1 MIGFLRTILL
11 YVTAF
16 FATLIL
22 GLTVIVGALF
32 GVKDKPGGLFDK
44 IPRLWATLVMWAVG
58 VKVRVHGLEK
68 LKPGEPYIFASNHVS
83 WFDVP
88 ALAEILPRYKFVAKA
103 ELFKVPIFGGGM
115 RAVGMIEIQRENRKA
130 AFGAYDVAAEKIR
143 AGNSVVVFPE
153 GTRGHAYPLRPFK
166 KGPFVLAI
174 AAGVPIVPIIVHG
187 TIEIMPKGS
196 FWAHPGTIDVH
207 LLEPVSTTG
216 VDYDH
221 REALM
226 QTVRTRMA
234 DAMRDNYGI
243 EPLPTPPSRLASSVE
258 IPSATPTS
266 TPQPFETR

>member
-1 MIGFLRTILL
+1 MIAFLRTILL
-11 YVTAF
+11 FVTAAIVTF
-16 FATLIL
+16 FL
-22 GLTVIVGALF
+22 GIAVIIAGLV
-32 GVKDKPGGLFDK
+32 GVKDKPGGIFDK
-44 IPRLWATLVMWAVG
+44 APRWWSSAVLWAVG
-58 VKVRVHGLEK
+58 IKVRVHGMENVRR
-68 LKPGEPYIFASNHVS
+68 GEPHIFASNHVS

-88 ALAEILPRYKFVAKA
+88 GLAKVLPRYKFVAKA

-115 RAVGMIEIQRENRKA
+115 RAAGMIEIQRENRKA

-174 AAGVPIVPIIVHG
+174 AAGVPIVPVIVHG

-196 FWAHPGTIDVH
+196 LRAQPGTIDIH
-207 LLEPVSTTG
+207 LLQSVSTTG

-234 DAMRDNYGI
+234 TAMRELYGV
-243 EPLPTPPSRLASSVE
+243 EPLPIPASRLPSSSVMISSE
-258 IPSATPTS
+258 THPT
-266 TPQPFETR
+266 ETR

>member
-1 MIGFLRTILL
+1 MIPFLRTILL
-11 YVTAF
+11 FVTAF
-16 FATLIL
+16 FATFFI
-22 GLTVIVGALF
+22 GLAVIIAGIF
-32 GVKDKPGGLFDK
+32 RVKDKPGGIYDK
-44 IPRLWATLVMWAVG
+44 APRWWSTAVLWAVG
-58 VKVRVHGLEK
+58 IKVRVHGLENAA
-68 LKPGEPYIFASNHVS
+68 GDEPRIFASNHVS

-88 ALAEILPRYKFVAKA
+88 ALATTLPRYKFVAKS
-103 ELFKVPIFGGGM
+103 ELFKVPIFGPAM
-115 RAVGMIEIQRENRKA
+115 RSAGMIEIQRENRKA
-130 AFGAYDVAAEKIR
+130 AFGSYEVAAERIR

-196 FWAHPGTIDVH
+196 LWAHPGTIDIHV
-207 LLEPVSTTG
+207 LEPVSTKS

-234 DAMRDNYGI
+234 DAMRDLYGV
-243 EPLPTPPSRLASSVE
+243 EPLPSAASRLPSTVETLSSEVD
-258 IPSATPTS
+258 PT
-266 TPQPFETR
+266 ETR

>member
-1 MIGFLRTILL
+1 MISFLRTILTL
-11 YVTAF
+11 VTAVIV
-16 FATLIL
+16 TTVL
-22 GLTVIVGALF
+22 GLTVILAGLF
-32 GVKDKPGGLFDK
+32 GVKDKPGGIFDK
-44 IPRLWATLVMWAVG
+44 VPRWWSSTVLWAAG
-58 VKVRVHGLEK
+58 IKVRVHGLENAK
-68 LKPGEPYIFASNHVS
+68 GGEPHIFASNHVS

-88 ALAEILPRYKFVAKA
+88 ALARVLPRYKFVAKA
-103 ELFKVPIFGGGM
+103 ELFKVPIFGRAM
-115 RAVGMIEIQRENRKA
+115 RTAGMIEIQRDNRKA

-143 AGNSVVVFPE
+143 SGSSVVVFPE

-174 AAGVPIVPIIVHG
+174 AAGVPIVPVIVHG

-196 FWAHPGTIDVH
+196 LWVQPGTIDVH

-234 DAMRDNYGI
+234 DAMRELYGI
-243 EPLPTPPSRLASSVE
+243 EPLPSAVSRLPTSVE
-258 IPSATPTS
+258 ILSSDSQPT
-266 TPQPFETR
+266 ETR

>member
-1 MIGFLRTILL
+1 MISVFRTILL
-11 YVTAF
+11 YVVAF
-16 FATLIL
+16 FATIIL
-22 GLTVIVGALF
+22 GLTVIVAALL
-32 GVKDKPGGLFDK
+32 GVKDKPGGLFEK
-44 IPRLWATLVMWAVG
+44 VPRLWSTLVLWALG
-58 VKVRVHGLEK
+58 VKVRVHGMENFRR
-68 LKPGEPYIFASNHVS
+68 GEPHIFASNHVS

-88 ALAEILPRYKFVAKA
+88 ALAKILPRYKFVAKA
-103 ELFKVPIFGGGM
+103 ELFKVPIFGKGM

-143 AGNSVVVFPE
+143 SGSSVVVFPE

-174 AAGVPIVPIIVHG
+174 AAGVPIVPVIVHG

-207 LLEPVSTTG
+207 LLDPVSTTG

-234 DAMRDNYGI
+234 DAMRRLYGV
-243 EPLPTPPSRLASSVE
+243 EPLPTQTSRLPSSVE
-258 IPSATPTS
+258 MLSSTELPT
-266 TPQPFETR
+266 ET

>member
-1 MIGFLRTILL
+1 MTSFLRTILL
-11 YVTAF
+11 FVTAF
-16 FATLIL
+16 FATLFL
-22 GLTVIVGALF
+22 GLSVIVAAMLR
-32 GVKDKPGGLFDK
+32 VRDKPSGIYDK
-44 IPRLWATLVMWAVG
+44 APRWWSAAVLWAVG
-58 VKVRVHGLEK
+58 IKVRVHGLDK
-68 LKPGEPYIFASNHVS
+68 LKPEEPHIFASNHVS

-88 ALAEILPRYKFVAKA
+88 ALAKVLPRYKFVAKA

-115 RAVGMIEIQRENRKA
+115 RAVGMIEIQRDNRKA
-130 AFGAYDVAAEKIR
+130 AFGAYEVAAERIR
-143 AGNSVVVFPE
+143 AGSSVIVFPE
-153 GTRGHAYPLRPFK
+153 GTRGHEYALRPFK

-196 FWAHPGTIDVH
+196 LWAHPGTIDVH

-234 DAMRDNYGI
+234 DAMRELYGV
-243 EPLPTPPSRLASSVE
+243 EPLPTPMSRLASTVE
-258 IPSATPTS
+258 TLSSERQPT
-266 TPQPFETR
+266 ETR